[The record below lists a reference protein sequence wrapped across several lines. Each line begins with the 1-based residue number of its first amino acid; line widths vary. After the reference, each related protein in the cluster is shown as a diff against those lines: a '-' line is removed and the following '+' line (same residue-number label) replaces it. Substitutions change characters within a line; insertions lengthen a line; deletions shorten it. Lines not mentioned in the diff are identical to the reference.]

1 MGRWIIIIGLWLGLF
16 YTSTLQAEEDIQQD
30 PYSVEALAMVN
41 AKLTIAERNL
51 VTWQKNRDIK
61 ALEELM
67 LQSTQYEQNAQAC
80 ITETEKQKAQIDESL
95 KSLGDQQSSEDVALR
110 QKRTELSRQV
120 QVITKRISQCKLI
133 SLRASTLQKSAR
145 DIIQQDL
152 KDRLFAHQT
161 SLFNSLQSLITNPA
175 QIQTEVKTLATVTNN
190 INIAWGTLRYAFAY
204 GLLGG
209 ILGSFWLYYRKR
221 RLAQSKTKTTEVSS
235 PTFYAVWAS
244 MMRLMPF
251 ILFALFIYL
260 YLSYYSTGQGQK
272 LFEYISLYLFLSLI
286 SYSIM
291 RAPLS
296 VGAEIDGFTPLQ
308 KAERTPIQFYVKLLA
323 FSGFIYLIISSR
335 LVDLLDSD
343 LINIARTIIGTIIG
357 LAVIALIWRVSRH
370 FILVQRMRLQWLTT
384 ITLLVGIG
392 ALWFGYRN
400 FSEFLFYGVL
410 GSLFILMLLWLLQH
424 IPNELCDGLDT
435 GKVAWQRQLRQ
446 KLDTKE
452 GQLFPGL
459 IWVRLAIAIILN
471 SLALLLLLR
480 LWGVSEQNIILL
492 LNKLLDGIK
501 IGDLTLEPIRLLSGM
516 LAAGLLISFSQFFK
530 KYLSESWLKRTNLS
544 RGARDAM
551 TTISGYIG
559 IILAIVIGLSIA
571 GLKFQNLAIIAGA
584 LSVGI
589 GFGLQNVVNNFVSG
603 LILLFERPI
612 RRGDWIRVGTAEGY
626 VKDISIRSTT
636 IQDFDRADIIVP
648 NSELISGRVT
658 NLFLNDSYG
667 RVIIPLR
674 VAYGTHIENLMT
686 LLVNLAKT
694 HNDIINNQVD
704 MRPQALFRSF
714 GESALNF
721 ELRFFI
727 RNVELKNQITSQ
739 MLVEIE
745 KAFRENGIIIP
756 YPQYVVHPMGGANMA
771 VAPLGNEPAVVP

>member
-1 MGRWIIIIGLWLGLF
+1 MGRWTIIIGLWLVLF
-16 YTSTLQAEEDIQQD
+16 NTLAFSAEDTTQED
-30 PYSVEALAMVN
+30 PYSAEALAMIN

-51 VTWQKNRDIK
+51 TTWQKNRDIK
-61 ALEELM
+61 ALEELI
-67 LQSTQYEQNAQAC
+67 LQSTQHEHNAQTC
-80 ITETEKQKAQIDESL
+80 ITDNEKQKTQLDESL
-95 KSLGDQQSSEDVALR
+95 KSLGDQQSAEDVALR
-110 QKRTELSRQV
+110 QKRNELSRQL
-120 QVITKRISQCKLI
+120 QVTTKRISQCKLI
-133 SLRASTLQKSAR
+133 SLRAGTLQKSAR

-152 KDRLFAHQT
+152 KERLFAQQT
-161 SLFNSLQSLITNPA
+161 SLFSSLQNIIFNPSL
-175 QIQTEVKTLATVTNN
+175 IQTEVKNLVVLFNN
-190 INIAWGTLRYAFAY
+190 MPVEWSALRYALAY
-204 GLLGG
+204 GLVGGMLGG
-209 ILGSFWLYYRKR
+209 FWLYYRSR
-221 RLAQSKTKTTEVSS
+221 RLAQNAQTLEIGS
-235 PTFYAVWAS
+235 PTFVAVWTSS
-244 MMRLMPF
+244 MRFMPF

-260 YLSYYSTGQGQK
+260 YLSYYSVGHK
-272 LFEYISLYLFLSLI
+272 LIQYISLYFLLALI
-286 SYSIM
+286 SYAIM

-296 VGAEIDGFTPLQ
+296 TGVTIDGFTPLS
-308 KAERTPIQFYVKLLA
+308 KSERIHTHFYVKLLA
-323 FSGFIYLIISSR
+323 FSGFIGLIINSK
-335 LVDLLDSD
+335 LVNSLDSH
-343 LINIARTIIGTIIG
+343 LINLTRIALGTILG
-357 LAVIALIWRVSRH
+357 LAVIALMWRLSKH
-370 FILVQRMRLQWLTT
+370 FILVQRMRLQWLT
-384 ITLLVGIG
+384 IISLLIGIG
-392 ALWFGYRN
+392 ALWLGYRN
-400 FSEFLFYGVL
+400 FAEFLFSGML
-410 GSLFILMLLWLLQH
+410 GTLFILMLLWLLQH

-435 GKVAWQRQLRQ
+435 GKTAWQRDLRK
-446 KLDTKE
+446 KLDVKT

-459 IWVRLAIAIILN
+459 IWVRLAIAITLN

-480 LWGVSEQNIILL
+480 IWGVSEQNIILL
-492 LNKLLDGIK
+492 LNKLLNGIQ
-501 IGDLTLEPIRLLSGM
+501 IGEITLEPIRLLSGV
-516 LAAGLLISFSQFFK
+516 LVAGLLISFSQFFK

-544 RGARDAM
+544 HGARDAM

-559 IILAIVIGLSIA
+559 IILAVVIGLSIA

-674 VAYGTHIENLMT
+674 VAYGTDVEKLMA
-686 LLVNLAKT
+686 LLVSLT
-694 HNDIINNQVD
+694 QDHSDIINNQID

-727 RNVELKNQITSQ
+727 RNVEQKNQVTSH
-739 MLVEIE
+739 MLVAIE
-745 KAFRENGIIIP
+745 KAFRKNNIIIP
-756 YPQYVVHPMGGANMA
+756 YPQYVVHPMGGTNTTNMA
-771 VAPLGNEPAVVP
+771 PAGIEPAIAP